1 MCLLS
6 KMPRVAQTKP
16 NPRFHHCLRNVL
28 MMDQKNCKICMVCE
42 IIAQE
47 KNLHNNMAM
56 SAGRNLSSPP
66 SSLLSYKNPCC
77 GDE

>member
-1 MCLLS
+1 
-6 KMPRVAQTKP
+6 MPRVAQAKP

-28 MMDQKNCKICMVCE
+28 MMDQKICK

-66 SSLLSYKNPCC
+66 SLLSSKNPCC

>member
-1 MCLLS
+1 
-6 KMPRVAQTKP
+6 MPREAQAKP
-16 NPRFHHCLRNVL
+16 NPRFHNCLRNVL
-28 MMDQKNCKICMVCE
+28 MIVQKNCNICMVCE

-47 KNLHNNMAM
+47 KNLHNMAM

-66 SSLLSYKNPCC
+66 SLLSSKNPCC